1 MSESILRFLTGDKE
15 AEVSEMWNDSLE
27 MLYMKKKE
35 VEKQMRGHVG
45 SINIATH
52 NEKFPAS

>member
-1 MSESILRFLTGDKE
+1 MCR
-15 AEVSEMWNDSLE
+15 N
-27 MLYMKKKE
+27 MKKKE